1 MGEINESL
9 KGEWQ
14 KHCFNG
20 EWWMLISQ
28 KHSLGVWYVSFL
40 PDRMW
45 LVCLSSP
52 YYCWVSCK
60 SFCGYRLQIGF
71 CGCASLFRQ
80 AFVSPLQ
87 LWYQFSLVYVSVC
100 LKFYLM
106 LPYIKFF
113 GLVSR
118 RSRNTCIPITYPG
131 ILIWND

>member
-1 MGEINESL
+1 MRIWRVSDRNTAL
-9 KGEWQ
+9 M
-14 KHCFNG
+14 G

-28 KHSLGVWYVSFL
+28 KHSLGIWYVSSL
-40 PDRMW
+40 PYRMW

-52 YYCWVSCK
+52 YYCWISCK

-87 LWYQFSLVYVSVC
+87 LWYQFSLVYQFMYRYVLSFILC
-100 LKFYLM
+100 FLILSFL
-106 LPYIKFF
+106 

-118 RSRNTCIPITYPG
+118 WSRNTCIPITYPG
-131 ILIWND
+131 ILI